1 MTFDSTIVQLSNHM
15 KITLFIFFNL
25 KRNHQAH
32 TIDIKYDDSP
42 IQRNMEEQL
51 KYNLI

>member
-42 IQRNMEEQL
+42 YSKEHGRAI
-51 KYNLI
+51 KI